1 MDLKNEQKN
10 RKTPEALFKPEK
22 GIFTFCSKVTLRQ
35 RKTLLLG
42 LQRIVWQ
49 AVFCL
54 LLLYKVGKS
63 DIYLWL

>member
-42 LQRIVWQ
+42 LQRIV
-49 AVFCL
+49 
-54 LLLYKVGKS
+54 
-63 DIYLWL
+63 